1 MPVEPWPTDKRPKA
15 RTSIDNT
22 LNAAYQTKKAVKRMW
37 STAPTCP
44 LFLKEAKKKPY
55 IMKNGRKSPK
65 FRGNRV
71 LSTHTIRTLASGAAA
86 NASARLQAE
95 AALLRCDT
103 APEAASFP
111 MLPSVT
117 RSAAMLFEG
126 AVISFAQ
133 TLFAE
138 SRDFK
143 NAFDKPRK
151 RISVRGTQAVVNAT
165 NQRIAQATGFV
176 LPNIHTRFQ
185 KTKQTKITSNKGPN
199 GAEEAA
205 SVANP

>member
-1 MPVEPWPTDKRPKA
+1 MPVEPWPTDKRPEA

-22 LNAAYQTKKAVKRMW
+22 LNAVYQTRKAATRMW

-44 LFLKEAKKKPY
+44 LFLKDAKKKPY

-65 FRGNRV
+65 FRGNRA
-71 LSTHTIRTLASGAAA
+71 LSTHTIKTLASGAAA

-117 RSAAMLFEG
+117 RSAAMLFES

-138 SRDFK
+138 SRDLK
-143 NAFDKPRK
+143 NAFDKPAK
-151 RISVRGTQAVVNAT
+151 RISVRGTQAAVNAT
-165 NQRIAQATGFV
+165 TQRIAQATGFV
-176 LPNIHTRFQ
+176 PSNIHTRFQ
-185 KTKQTKITSNKGPN
+185 KAKQTKAAGDKGADN
-199 GAEEAA
+199 AAEAGA
-205 SVANP
+205 

>member
-1 MPVEPWPTDKRPKA
+1 MPVEPWPTDKRPEA

-22 LNAAYQTKKAVKRMW
+22 LNAAYQTRKAATRMW

-65 FRGNRV
+65 FRGNRA

-117 RSAAMLFEG
+117 RSAAMLLES
-126 AVISFAQ
+126 AVIAFAQ

-138 SRDFK
+138 SRDLK
-143 NAFDKPRK
+143 NAFDKPAK
-151 RISVRGTQAVVNAT
+151 RISVRGTQAAVNAT

-176 LPNIHTRFQ
+176 PSNIHTRFQ
-185 KTKQTKITSNKGPN
+185 KAKQTKAAGDKGADN
-199 GAEEAA
+199 AAEAGA
-205 SVANP
+205 

>member
-1 MPVEPWPTDKRPKA
+1 MPVEPWPTDKRPEA

-22 LNAAYQTKKAVKRMW
+22 LNAVYQTRKAATRMW

-65 FRGNRV
+65 FRGNRA

-117 RSAAMLFEG
+117 RSAAALFES
-126 AVISFAQ
+126 AVIAFAQ

-138 SRDFK
+138 SRDLK
-143 NAFDKPRK
+143 NAFDKPAK
-151 RISVRGTQAVVNAT
+151 RISVRGTQVAVNAT

-176 LPNIHTRFQ
+176 PSNIHTRFQ
-185 KTKQTKITSNKGPN
+185 KAKQTKAAADKDADNA
-199 GAEEAA
+199 AEAEA
-205 SVANP
+205 

>member
-1 MPVEPWPTDKRPKA
+1 MPVEPWPADKRPEA

-22 LNAAYQTKKAVKRMW
+22 LNAAYQTRKAATRMW

-65 FRGNRV
+65 FRGNRA

-86 NASARLQAE
+86 NAAARLQAE

-117 RSAAMLFEG
+117 RSAAMLLES

-138 SRDFK
+138 SRDLK
-143 NAFDKPRK
+143 NAFDKPAK
-151 RISVRGTQAVVNAT
+151 RISVRGTQAAVNAT

-176 LPNIHTRFQ
+176 PSNIHTRFQ
-185 KTKQTKITSNKGPN
+185 KAKQTKATGDKGADN
-199 GAEEAA
+199 AAEAGA
-205 SVANP
+205 